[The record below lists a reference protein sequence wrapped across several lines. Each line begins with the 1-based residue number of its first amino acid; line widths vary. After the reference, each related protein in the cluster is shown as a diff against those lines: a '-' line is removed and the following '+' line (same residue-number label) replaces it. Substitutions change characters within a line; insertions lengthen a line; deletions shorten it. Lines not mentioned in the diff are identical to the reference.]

1 MEGRQIMAE
10 NDVYEV
16 FALRYAERL
25 ERTRRESFIFADAHD
40 SPHPIDYFVWV
51 ARNQSRTLVI
61 DTGFDQEESRLR
73 DRKILRLPAEALAMV
88 DVDAQSV
95 SDVII
100 THMHYD
106 HAGTLQDF
114 PAARFH
120 LQADEM
126 AYVTGPSMCQGDL
139 SHPFTADH
147 VCQMVRNVYSGRVS
161 FSDGDAQIAPNITV
175 HKIGGHTRGLQCVR
189 VLTRRG
195 WVVLASDAS
204 HFYEN
209 VQEEAVP
216 HRAGRGG
223 HAGGLPAPGGPGRQS
238 RPHHSGPRPLGPRVL
253 PGPEPKPR
261 GHRLPAG
268 RGPQDPAAMN
278 RVRPLGP

>member
-209 VQEEAVP
+209 VQERKLFPIVLDAEVMLKGFQRLEDLADSPDHIIPGHDPLV
-216 HRAGRGG
+216 RAFY
-223 HAGGLPAPGGPGRQS
+223 PAQNQS
-238 RPHHSGPRPLGPRVL
+238 LEDIVYRLDVA
-253 PGPEPKPR
+253 PKIP
-261 GHRLPAG
+261 P
-268 RGPQDPAAMN
+268 P
-278 RVRPLGP
+278 

>member
-1 MEGRQIMAE
+1 MEGSQIMAE

-51 ARNQSRTLVI
+51 ARSQSRTVVI
-61 DTGFDQEESRLR
+61 DTGFDHAESQLR

-88 DVDAQSV
+88 DVDVQRV

-147 VCQMVRNVYSGRVS
+147 VCQMVRNVYSGRVA
-161 FSDGDAQIAPNITV
+161 FADGDAQVAPNLTV

-189 VLTRRG
+189 ILTRRG

-209 VQEEAVP
+209 VQERKLFPIVLDAEIMLKGFERLEQLADSPDHIVP
-216 HRAGRGG
+216 GHDPLVRALYPAENDGL
-223 HAGGLPAPGGPGRQS
+223 AGI
-238 RPHHSGPRPLGPRVL
+238 V
-253 PGPEPKPR
+253 
-261 GHRLPAG
+261 HRLDVAPKI
-268 RGPQDPAAMN
+268 PSP
-278 RVRPLGP
+278 

>member
-209 VQEEAVP
+209 VQERKLFPIVLDAEVMLKGFQRLEDLADSPDHIVP
-216 HRAGRGG
+216 GHDPLVRAFY
-223 HAGGLPAPGGPGRQS
+223 PAQNQS
-238 RPHHSGPRPLGPRVL
+238 LEDIVYRLDVA
-253 PGPEPKPR
+253 PKIP
-261 GHRLPAG
+261 P
-268 RGPQDPAAMN
+268 P
-278 RVRPLGP
+278 

>member
-1 MEGRQIMAE
+1 MSDE
-10 NDVYEV
+10 DVYEV
-16 FALRYAERL
+16 FALRYGERTD
-25 ERTRRESFIFADAHD
+25 RTRRESFIFADAHD
-40 SPHPIDYFVWV
+40 SPHPIDYFLWV
-51 ARNQSRTLVI
+51 ARSQSRTLVI
-61 DTGFDQEESRLR
+61 DTGFDQAESRLR

-88 DVDAQSV
+88 DVDAQRV

-147 VCQMVRNVYSGRVS
+147 VCQMVRNVYSGRVA
-161 FSDGDAQIAPNITV
+161 FCDGDAEIAPNITV

-204 HFYEN
+204 HYYANMERPMPFPIVYSVADMLEGHKRLYQMAESPAH
-209 VQEEAVP
+209 VVP
-216 HRAGRGG
+216 G
-223 HAGGLPAPGGPGRQS
+223 HDPLVLERYPAPT
-238 RPHHSGPRPLGPRVL
+238 
-253 PGPEPKPR
+253 PELE
-261 GHRLPAG
+261 GIAVRLDVEPSA
-268 RGPQDPAAMN
+268 
-278 RVRPLGP
+278 

>member
-1 MEGRQIMAE
+1 MAE
-10 NDVYEV
+10 NDIYEV

-51 ARNQSRTLVI
+51 ARSQSRTLVI
-61 DTGFDQEESRLR
+61 DTGFDQAESRLR

-88 DVDAQSV
+88 DVDAQRV

-120 LQADEM
+120 LQADEL

-147 VCQMVRNVYSGRVS
+147 VCQMVRNVYSGRVA
-161 FSDGDAQIAPNITV
+161 FCDGDAEIAPNITV

-209 VQEEAVP
+209 VQERKLFPIVLDAEIMLKGFERLEDLADSPDHIVP
-216 HRAGRGG
+216 G
-223 HAGGLPAPGGPGRQS
+223 HDPLVRTLYPAENDRLEGI
-238 RPHHSGPRPLGPRVL
+238 V
-253 PGPEPKPR
+253 
-261 GHRLPAG
+261 HRLDVAPKI
-268 RGPQDPAAMN
+268 PSP
-278 RVRPLGP
+278 

>member
-1 MEGRQIMAE
+1 MAE
-10 NDVYEV
+10 NDIYEV

-51 ARNQSRTLVI
+51 ARSQNRTLVI
-61 DTGFDQEESRLR
+61 DTGFDQAESRSR
-73 DRKILRLPAEALAMV
+73 DRKIQRLPAEALAMV

-120 LQADEM
+120 LQADEL

-147 VCQMVRNVYSGRVS
+147 VCQMVRNVYSGRVA
-161 FSDGDAQIAPNITV
+161 FCDGDAEIAPNITV

-209 VQEEAVP
+209 FQERKLFPIVLDAEIMLKGFERLEDLADSPDHIVP
-216 HRAGRGG
+216 GHDPLVRA
-223 HAGGLPAPGGPGRQS
+223 LYPAEDQRFEGI
-238 RPHHSGPRPLGPRVL
+238 V
-253 PGPEPKPR
+253 
-261 GHRLPAG
+261 HRLDVAPRIPPPGAG
-268 RGPQDPAAMN
+268 
-278 RVRPLGP
+278 